1 MAERPIHVTSTG
13 SDTDGLREFPDGSN
27 SGLLIPTHTT
37 AQRNSSPSTGE
48 IAYNSTLAALEFYN
62 GSAWVDLNVESI
74 QDIVGAMFT
83 SNTETNI
90 TVTYED
96 GDGTIDLVALAGD
109 ITSVVAGTGLSGGGT
124 SGDVTIN
131 VDASQ
136 AITALTGGDLTL
148 FDDANNADVSLALG
162 TSATESLT
170 IQVLN
175 GGSNK
180 TAEEIHFSTATASAT
195 ANHGKMVFDIDG
207 SDILTIDDGGID
219 IASGKT
225 IAINGSDIAIT
236 DTQLTT
242 EEVQDIV
249 GTMFTSNTE
258 TNITATYQD
267 GDGTVDLVAL
277 AGDITSVVAGVG
289 LSGGGTT
296 GDVTLTLDLS
306 ELSAV
311 TPIDGDSFA
320 TLDSDGAAEQRT
332 TTTALATLFAGTG
345 ITASSS
351 VIGVDASQAITAL
364 TGGDLTIFDDANNA
378 DVSLK
383 LGTSATEALSI
394 EVLNGGSNKTAE
406 EVKIKTS
413 TASGTAN
420 HGKISVYIDD
430 TEILDIDDGGIDL
443 AAGMTFAID
452 GTDIVSMTE
461 EAVEDFVGGM
471 LGGTET
477 FISVTYQDS
486 TNDIDFVVPV
496 NDEDDMSSDSAA
508 HLATQQSI
516 KAYVDSK
523 SPIGKQSMWIP
534 STGMYPTA
542 TNGCAD
548 LASLDSGGNTG
559 PDLKTLDFDDAA
571 DEFAQFSVAM
581 PSYWNEGTLTFK
593 VYWTSEAT
601 DTDGCAWGL
610 NAVALADSD
619 SINTA
624 FGTAIVVTDDAISA
638 AKDLYITAES
648 GDVTVAGS
656 PAAGELCYFN
666 IFRDV
671 SDSND
676 DMAEDAKLIG
686 VKIFYTVDDVHEA

>member
-27 SGLLIPTHTT
+27 AGLLIPTHTT
-37 AQRNSSPSTGE
+37 AQRNGSPSTGE

-96 GDGTIDLVALAGD
+96 GDGTIDLVALSGD

-242 EEVQDIV
+242 EQVQDIV
-249 GTMFTSNTE
+249 GAMFTSNTE
-258 TNITATYQD
+258 TRISATYQD
-267 GDGTVDLVAL
+267 GDGTIDLVADDMTADTQL
-277 AGDITSVVAGVG
+277 TTEAVQDIVGAMFTSNTETRIAA
-289 LSGGGTT
+289 TY
-296 GDVTLTLDLS
+296 
-306 ELSAV
+306 E
-311 TPIDGDSFA
+311 DGD
-320 TLDSDGAAEQRT
+320 
-332 TTTALATLFAGTG
+332 GT
-345 ITASSS
+345 I
-351 VIGVDASQAITAL
+351 
-364 TGGDLTIFDDANNA
+364 DLVVTDM
-378 DVSLK
+378 
-383 LGTSATEALSI
+383 
-394 EVLNGGSNKTAE
+394 
-406 EVKIKTS
+406 
-413 TASGTAN
+413 TAN
-420 HGKISVYIDD
+420 DNTQLSQ
-430 TEILDIDDGGIDL
+430 EQ
-443 AAGMTFAID
+443 
-452 GTDIVSMTE
+452 
-461 EAVEDFVGGM
+461 VEDFVGGM

-477 FISVTYQDS
+477 FISVTYQDG
-486 TNDIDFVVPV
+486 TGDIDFVVPV
-496 NDEDDMSSDSAA
+496 NDEDDMSSNSAA

-516 KAYVDSK
+516 KAYVDS
-523 SPIGKQSMWIP
+523 Q
-534 STGMYPTA
+534 TA
-542 TNGCAD
+542 SSGVD
-548 LASLDSGGNTG
+548 L
-559 PDLKTLDFDDAA
+559 
-571 DEFAQFSVAM
+571 SVV
-581 PSYWNEGTLTFK
+581 L
-593 VYWTSEAT
+593 
-601 DTDGCAWGL
+601 
-610 NAVALADSD
+610 AL
-619 SINTA
+619 
-624 FGTAIVVTDDAISA
+624 G
-638 AKDLYITAES
+638 
-648 GDVTVAGS
+648 
-656 PAAGELCYFN
+656 
-666 IFRDV
+666 
-671 SDSND
+671 
-676 DMAEDAKLIG
+676 
-686 VKIFYTVDDVHEA
+686 